1 MDRLLQPWRQVPEP
15 VTIEEIVEGAAKEAA
30 GVMAGRGKD
39 GFYGAVEMKY
49 QAGRIVLIE
58 VRETIK
64 PVK

>member
-1 MDRLLQPWRQVPEP
+1 MPEP